1 MPSLGFLEIEKVV
14 ESKVLLV
21 FIQNKRGITIS
32 HEFLRSLFNSYRS
45 VLKVFLIFNEFIF
58 NVSFRYTYS
67 KRQRCGKLL
76 LKWVL
81 QWRLRMLY

>member
-1 MPSLGFLEIEKVV
+1 MPSLGFSAIEKVV

-32 HEFLRSLFNSYRS
+32 HEFLRSLFKNYGS

-58 NVSFRYTYS
+58 NVFCRYTYS
-67 KRQRCGKLL
+67 KRQKCGKLL
-76 LKWVL
+76 LKWAL